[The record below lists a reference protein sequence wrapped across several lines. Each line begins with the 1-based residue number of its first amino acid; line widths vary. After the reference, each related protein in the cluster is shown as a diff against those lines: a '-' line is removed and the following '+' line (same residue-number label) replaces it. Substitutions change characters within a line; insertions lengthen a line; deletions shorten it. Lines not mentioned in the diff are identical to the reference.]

1 MAQHIMVDNIYHEDC
16 LKFMRRACRQ
26 KFFVDVIVT
35 SPPYNIDKGYSMY
48 NDKISRR
55 QYLKWM
61 NKVANLSMPILRDN
75 GSFFLNI
82 GGTLLDPLIPFQ
94 VLQEFLKAGYKLQNT
109 IHWIKSIS
117 FDKVDVG
124 KNSQVRDN
132 FSVGHFKPIISSRF
146 LTDLHEFIFHFSKTL
161 KTPLDKLSIGVPYQ
175 DKTNIGRWKSTKQDK
190 RDRGNVWFIPYATI
204 QKGRL
209 HPAVFPEKLP
219 KFCLMLHGIR
229 PDLVVYDPFIGAGT
243 TASACINLDV
253 KFVGTEIDEQ
263 YVRIARDNV
272 IASRQSAKEM

>member
-1 MAQHIMVDNIYHEDC
+1 
-16 LKFMRRACRQ
+16 MRRACRQ

-35 SPPYNIDKGYSMY
+35 SPPYNIDKRYSMY

-117 FDKVDVG
+117 IEVEDIG
-124 KNSQVRDN
+124 KNN
-132 FSVGHFKPIISSRF
+132 FIKTDSSIGHFKPIISQRF
-146 LTDLHEFIFHFSKTL
+146 LSDLHEYIFHFTK
-161 KTPLDKLSIGVPYQ
+161 KGDIAIDKLAVGVTYQ
-175 DKTNIGRWKSTKQDK
+175 DKSNIKRWKSAKTDK
-190 RDRGNVWFIPYATI
+190 RDRGNIWFIPYNTI
-204 QKGRL
+204 QEKRP
-209 HPAVFPEKLP
+209 HPATFPEKLP
-219 KFCLMLHGIR
+219 YMCIKLHGIR
-229 PDLVVYDPFIGAGT
+229 KNTVIYDPFIGIGT
-243 TASACINLDV
+243 TALACINLNV
-253 KFVGTEIDEQ
+253 EFLGTDIDNKYIEIANENIKL
-263 YVRIARDNV
+263 RFIKKNEK
-272 IASRQSAKEM
+272 S